1 MSCFSWPLLEITYL
15 FSFIATSH
23 RKANLSLQLI
33 RLPLRRRIPPRK
45 LVTLSKRYFLDDTLQ
60 PLLAQSSSI
69 ALLKPPPSWALSP
82 VAPSDEALRQCSLG
96 EVKLSSPPQNQLSTE
111 EETTNLVPQV
121 DDKAGY
127 IKLVSSEGARIQTVQ
142 AVIASGLGPDGD
154 NEARLKKRRRKR
166 KMQLMAT
173 VGVGVLAV
181 AIAFMRTKG
190 AAVQSNA
197 AGREGR
203 SQLFGD
209 ADECKARPTLD
220 DVLITQSRDT
230 NTGKL
235 NINVHSEGAR
245 KQTFEIALPRSTRK
259 SRSPTLAKL
268 SKQFA
273 QAVLLVSQRN
283 QFAQV
288 FQNAV
293 FPFMRN
299 TARGFQAFLSEEA
312 NIFLMD

>member
-235 NINVHSEGAR
+235 NINVHSEGA
-245 KQTFEIALPRSTRK
+245 KQTFEIVLSRSTRM
-259 SRSPTLAKL
+259 SGSPTFAKL

-273 QAVLLVSQRN
+273 QAVLSQRK

-288 FQNAV
+288 MQNAV

-299 TARGFQAFLSEEA
+299 TARGLQAFLSKEA